1 MKKQSISRRRVAAGI
16 ALMIILW
23 TSGAAMAQM
32 DRGPKTE
39 KTFGIGLPRDHASQ
53 LFADKDYPVFPLK
66 PGQEAY
72 KHIDGARMKKDIIA
86 LSQIALHYRDTVNKQ
101 WWGRF
106 PGTDTDR
113 AGMKYMTD
121 EFTRLG
127 LKVESFPYILARDW
141 RPQSWNASYTTSK
154 GNKIELA
161 TAFPVS
167 GTKGT
172 GPDGVTAE
180 AIWVGIGAEPDF
192 LGREVKGKAVI
203 IYSTFVP
210 GGRSH
215 SASDRAGL
223 FNANARAQE
232 LGAAMVINVMAVPG
246 NGQFQ
251 PEGGLRNIPQI
262 TISQDE
268 GFALRDRLG
277 AGEKVIFTLHLNVP
291 ELANVQTAWTMA
303 TLPGVSDEQIVI
315 MTHTDGYFQAATDNN
330 SGMAGTLELARHYA
344 AMPQVQRPRTM
355 VFIQFP
361 DHHHGEVAR
370 GRKDVGIDATYN
382 WSKVALKLTMEHPS
396 ETLLYM
402 YNSNLT
408 ATNQMSSSRWNAFGS
423 AEFERMAFEQLRD
436 FGVSVYGVED
446 GPKNGNYAPSF
457 HIINHVVYHTSLD
470 TPDLVPAE
478 GMSRSVRAFASIIDH
493 VNRMTIAQPRGPNFP
508 PKDERGTIIGAIGE
522 QSSGSQSVTLAPK

>member
-1 MKKQSISRRRVAAGI
+1 MKKQSISRRRVAASI

-86 LSQIALHYRDTVNKQ
+86 LSQIALHYRDAVNKQ

-106 PGTDTDR
+106 PGTDADR

-127 LKVESFPYILARDW
+127 LKVESFPYILPRDW

-192 LGREVKGKAVI
+192 LGREVRSQRKSRHHLQHFRSRRPQPFGFRSCRAVQCE
-203 IYSTFVP
+203 
-210 GGRSH
+210 
-215 SASDRAGL
+215 RAG
-223 FNANARAQE
+223 ARTRGRDGHQRD
-232 LGAAMVINVMAVPG
+232 GCPR
-246 NGQFQ
+246 QW
-251 PEGGLRNIPQI
+251 PIP
-262 TISQDE
+262 
-268 GFALRDRLG
+268 
-277 AGEKVIFTLHLNVP
+277 
-291 ELANVQTAWTMA
+291 
-303 TLPGVSDEQIVI
+303 
-315 MTHTDGYFQAATDNN
+315 
-330 SGMAGTLELARHYA
+330 
-344 AMPQVQRPRTM
+344 
-355 VFIQFP
+355 
-361 DHHHGEVAR
+361 AR
-370 GRKDVGIDATYN
+370 GRTQ
-382 WSKVALKLTMEHPS
+382 EHP
-396 ETLLYM
+396 
-402 YNSNLT
+402 
-408 ATNQMSSSRWNAFGS
+408 ADHNQPGRG
-423 AEFERMAFEQLRD
+423 LR
-436 FGVSVYGVED
+436 
-446 GPKNGNYAPSF
+446 
-457 HIINHVVYHTSLD
+457 
-470 TPDLVPAE
+470 PA
-478 GMSRSVRAFASIIDH
+478 RPAR
-493 VNRMTIAQPRGPNFP
+493 RR
-508 PKDERGTIIGAIGE
+508 
-522 QSSGSQSVTLAPK
+522 

>member
-1 MKKQSISRRRVAAGI
+1 MKKRSISRQAVVASI
-16 ALMIILW
+16 ALVTGVMA
-23 TSGAAMAQM
+23 SSAAMAQM
-32 DRGPKTE
+32 DQGPKTE
-39 KTFGIGLPRDHASQ
+39 KTYGIGLPRDHASQ
-53 LFADKDYPVFPLK
+53 LFSDKDYPVFPLK

-72 KHIDGARMKKDIIA
+72 KNIDGARMKNDVIA
-86 LSQIALHYRDTVNKQ
+86 LSQIALRYRDTVNKQ

-106 PGTDTDR
+106 PGTDADR

-121 EFTRLG
+121 EFARLG
-127 LKVESFPYILARDW
+127 LKVESFPYALPRDW
-141 RPQSWNASYTTSK
+141 RPQSWDASYTTSK
-154 GNKIELA
+154 GTKIDLT

-172 GPDGVTAE
+172 GPSGLTAE

-192 LGREVKGKAVI
+192 LGRDVKGKAVI

-251 PEGGLRNIPQI
+251 PEGGLRNIPQM

-277 AGEKVIFTLHLNVP
+277 AGEKVAFTLHLNAP
-291 ELANVQTAWTMA
+291 EVTNVETAWTMA
-303 TLPGVSDEQIVI
+303 TLPGASDEQIVV

-344 AMPQVQRPRTM
+344 AMPQALRPRTM

-370 GRKDVGIDATYN
+370 RRKDVGIDATYN
-382 WSKVALKLTMEHPS
+382 
-396 ETLLYM
+396 
-402 YNSNLT
+402 
-408 ATNQMSSSRWNAFGS
+408 
-423 AEFERMAFEQLRD
+423 
-436 FGVSVYGVED
+436 
-446 GPKNGNYAPSF
+446 
-457 HIINHVVYHTSLD
+457 
-470 TPDLVPAE
+470 
-478 GMSRSVRAFASIIDH
+478 
-493 VNRMTIAQPRGPNFP
+493 
-508 PKDERGTIIGAIGE
+508 
-522 QSSGSQSVTLAPK
+522 

>member
-1 MKKQSISRRRVAAGI
+1 MKKRSISTQAVVASI
-16 ALMIILW
+16 ALVTGVMA
-23 TSGAAMAQM
+23 SSAATAQM
-32 DRGPKTE
+32 DQGPKTD
-39 KTFGIGLPRDHASQ
+39 KTYGIGLPRDHASQ

-72 KHIDGARMKKDIIA
+72 KDIDGARMKKDVIA
-86 LSQIALHYRDTVNKQ
+86 LSQIALRYRDTVNKQ

-106 PGTDTDR
+106 PGTDADR

-121 EFTRLG
+121 EFKRLG
-127 LKVESFPYILARDW
+127 LKVESFPYVLPRDW
-141 RPQSWNASYTTSK
+141 RPQSWTASYTTSN
-154 GNKIELA
+154 GNKINLA

-172 GPDGVTAE
+172 APSGLTAE

-192 LGREVKGKAVI
+192 LGRDVKGKAVI

-223 FNANARAQE
+223 FNANARAQK

-262 TISQDE
+262 TVSQDE

-277 AGEKVIFTLHLNVP
+277 AGEKVTVTLHLDAP
-291 ELANVQTAWTMA
+291 EVTDVETAWTMA
-303 TLPGVSDEQIVI
+303 TLPGASDEQIVV
-315 MTHTDGYFQAATDNN
+315 MTHTDRYFQAATDNN
-330 SGMAGTLELARHYA
+330 SGMAGSLELARHYA
-344 AMPQVQRPRTM
+344 AMAQAQRPRTM

-370 GRKDVGIDATYN
+370 GRKGVGIDATYN

-408 ATNQMSSSRWNAFGS
+408 ATNQMSSARWNALGS
-423 AEFERMAFEQLRD
+423 PEFERMAFEQLRD

-493 VNRMTIAQPRGPNFP
+493 VNKMTIAQLRGPNFP
-508 PKDERGTIIGAIGE
+508 PKDERGTIRGPIGE
-522 QSSGSQSVTLAPK
+522 

>member
-1 MKKQSISRRRVAAGI
+1 MKKRSMPRRVIVASI
-16 ALMIILW
+16 ALITGVLL
-23 TSGAAMAQM
+23 TRAAMAQM
-32 DRGPKTE
+32 DQGPKTE
-39 KTFGIGLPRDHASQ
+39 KTFGIGLPREHAVQ

-72 KHIDGARMKKDIIA
+72 KDIDGARMKKDVIA
-86 LSQIALHYRDTVNKQ
+86 LSRIALRYRDTVNKQ

-106 PGTDTDR
+106 PGTDADK

-121 EFTRLG
+121 EFARLG
-127 LKVESFPYILARDW
+127 LKVESFPYALPRDW
-141 RPQSWNASYTTSK
+141 RPQSWDASYSTSN
-154 GNKIELA
+154 GNKIDLA

-167 GTKGT
+167 GTKAT
-172 GPDGVTAE
+172 GPNGLTAE
-180 AIWVGIGAEPDF
+180 AIWVGIGAEADF
-192 LGREVKGKAVI
+192 TGRDVKGKAVI

-223 FNANARAQE
+223 FNANDRAQK
-232 LGAAMVINVMAVPG
+232 LGATMVINVMAVPG

-251 PEGGLRNIPQI
+251 PEGGLRNIPQM
-262 TISQDE
+262 TVSQDE

-277 AGEKVIFTLHLNVP
+277 AGEKVNVTLHLDAPEVTNV
-291 ELANVQTAWTMA
+291 ETAWTMA
-303 TLPGVSDEQIVI
+303 TLPGASDEQIVV

-344 AMPQVQRPRTM
+344 AMAQAQRPRTM

-408 ATNQMSSSRWNAFGS
+408 ATNQMSASRWNALGS
-423 AEFERMAFEQLRD
+423 PEFERMAFEQLRD
-436 FGVSVYGVED
+436 FGVSVYSVED

-470 TPDLVPAE
+470 TPELVPAE

-493 VNRMTIAQPRGPNFP
+493 VNKMTMANPTSRIR
-508 PKDERGTIIGAIGE
+508 
-522 QSSGSQSVTLAPK
+522 

>member
-1 MKKQSISRRRVAAGI
+1 MKKSAKSMQRILASI
-16 ALMIILW
+16 ALMTGVLASSSA
-23 TSGAAMAQM
+23 TGQM
-32 DRGPKTE
+32 DQGPKTE
-39 KTFGIGLPRDHASQ
+39 KTFGIGLPRNHASQ
-53 LFADKDYPVFPLK
+53 LFADKDYPAFPLK

-72 KHIDGARMKKDIIA
+72 KNIDGPRMKKDVIA
-86 LSQIALHYRDTVNKQ
+86 LSAISLRYRDTVNKQ

-106 PGTDTDR
+106 PGTDADK

-127 LKVESFPYILARDW
+127 LKVETFPYTLPRDW
-141 RPQSWNASYTTSK
+141 RPQSWQASYTTAN
-154 GNKIELA
+154 GAKIDLA

-172 GPDGVTAE
+172 DANGITAE
-180 AIWVGIGAEPDF
+180 AIWVGIGAEADF
-192 LGREVKGKAVI
+192 LGRDVKGKAVV

-223 FNANARAQE
+223 FNSNARAQK
-232 LGAAMVINVMAVPG
+232 LGAAMVINVIAVPG

-262 TISQDE
+262 TVSQDE

-277 AGEKVIFTLHLNVP
+277 AGEKVTVTLNLNTP
-291 ELANVQTAWTMA
+291 EVTNVETAWTMA
-303 TLPGVSDEQIVI
+303 TLPGTTDEQIVV

-330 SGMAGTLELARHYA
+330 SGMAGALELARHYA
-344 AMPQVQRPRTM
+344 AIPQAQRPRTL

-402 YNSNLT
+402 YNSDLT
-408 ATNQMSSSRWNAFGS
+408 ATNQMSSARWNALGS

-478 GMSRSVRAFASIIDH
+478 GMSRSVRSFASIIDK
-493 VNRMTIAQPRGPNFP
+493 VNKMTIAQLRGPNFP
-508 PKDERGTIIGAIGE
+508 PKDGRGTIHGAIGN
-522 QSSGSQSVTLAPK
+522 

>member
-1 MKKQSISRRRVAAGI
+1 MKKRSRSTRAVVASI
-16 ALMIILW
+16 ALV
-23 TSGAAMAQM
+23 TSVMVGGAAVGQM
-32 DRGPKTE
+32 DQGPKTE
-39 KTFGIGLPRDHASQ
+39 KTYGIGLPRDHTSQ

-72 KHIDGARMKKDIIA
+72 KDIDGGRMKKDVIA
-86 LSQIALHYRDTVNKQ
+86 LSQIALRYRDTVNKQ

-106 PGTDTDR
+106 PGTDADK

-127 LKVESFPYILARDW
+127 LKVESFPYAIPKDW
-141 RPQSWNASYTTSK
+141 RPQSWNASYRNAN
-154 GNKIELA
+154 GNKIDLV

-172 GPDGVTAE
+172 GPSGLTAE
-180 AIWVGIGAEPDF
+180 AIWIGIGAEPDF
-192 LGREVKGKAVI
+192 IGRDVKGKAVI

-223 FNANARAQE
+223 FNANSRAE
-232 LGAAMVINVMAVPG
+232 KLGAAMVINIMAVPG

-262 TISQDE
+262 TVSQDE

-277 AGEKVIFTLHLNVP
+277 AGEKVTVTLHLNLP
-291 ELANVQTAWTMA
+291 ETTNVATAWTMA
-303 TLPGVSDEQIVI
+303 TLPGASDEQIVV

-344 AMPQVQRPRTM
+344 AMPQAQRPRTM

-370 GRKDVGIDATYN
+370 GRKGVGIDASYN

-408 ATNQMSSSRWNAFGS
+408 ATNQMSSSRWNALGS

-446 GPKNGNYAPSF
+446 GPKNGNYSPSF

-478 GMSRSVRAFASIIDH
+478 GMIRSVRAFASIIDH
-493 VNRMTIAQPRGPNFP
+493 VNRMTMAQLRGPNFP
-508 PKDERGTIIGAIGE
+508 PKDERGTLLGAIGGE
-522 QSSGSQSVTLAPK
+522 

>member
-1 MKKQSISRRRVAAGI
+1 MVLPPKQYGLASVPNPIFLAA
-16 ALMIILW
+16 
-23 TSGAAMAQM
+23 
-32 DRGPKTE
+32 
-39 KTFGIGLPRDHASQ
+39 TF
-53 LFADKDYPVFPLK
+53 
-66 PGQEAY
+66 
-72 KHIDGARMKKDIIA
+72 
-86 LSQIALHYRDTVNKQ
+86 
-101 WWGRF
+101 
-106 PGTDTDR
+106 
-113 AGMKYMTD
+113 
-121 EFTRLG
+121 
-127 LKVESFPYILARDW
+127 
-141 RPQSWNASYTTSK
+141 
-154 GNKIELA
+154 
-161 TAFPVS
+161 
-167 GTKGT
+167 
-172 GPDGVTAE
+172 
-180 AIWVGIGAEPDF
+180 
-192 LGREVKGKAVI
+192 KGKAVI

-223 FNANARAQE
+223 FNANARAQK

-262 TISQDE
+262 TVSQDE

-277 AGEKVIFTLHLNVP
+277 AGEKVTVTLHLDVP
-291 ELANVQTAWTMA
+291 EVTNVETAWTMA
-303 TLPGVSDEQIVI
+303 TLPGASDEQIVV

-330 SGMAGTLELARHYA
+330 SGMAGALELARHYA
-344 AMPQVQRPRTM
+344 AMPQAQRPRTM
-355 VFIQFP
+355 AFIQFP

-408 ATNQMSSSRWNAFGS
+408 ATNQMSSARWNAFGS
-423 AEFERMAFEQLRD
+423 PEFERMAFEQLRD

-493 VNRMTIAQPRGPNFP
+493 VNKMTIAQLRGASFP
-508 PKDERGTIIGAIGE
+508 PKDERGTILGAIG
-522 QSSGSQSVTLAPK
+522 K

>member
-1 MKKQSISRRRVAAGI
+1 MNKRSITRRTLSLSI
-16 ALMIILW
+16 LM
-23 TSGAAMAQM
+23 SGALATTMAMAQM
-32 DRGPKTE
+32 DNGPKTE
-39 KTFGIGLPRDHASQ
+39 KTYGIGLPRSHASQ
-53 LFADKDYPVFPLK
+53 LFSDADYPVFPLK
-66 PGQEAY
+66 AGQEAY
-72 KHIDGARMKKDIIA
+72 KDIDAARMKRDVIA
-86 LSQIALHYRDTVNKQ
+86 LSKIALTYRDTVNRQ

-106 PGTDTDR
+106 PGTDADK
-113 AGMKYMTD
+113 AGMTYMTD
-121 EFTRLG
+121 EFARLG
-127 LKVESFPYILARDW
+127 LKVETFPYTLPRDW
-141 RPQSWNASYTTSK
+141 RPTGWEVSYTSSK
-154 GNKIELA
+154 GSKIDLV

-167 GTKGT
+167 GTKSTVPEGL
-172 GPDGVTAE
+172 TAE
-180 AIWVGIGAEPDF
+180 AVWVGIGAAPDF
-192 LGREVKGKAVI
+192 LGRDVKGKAVI

-251 PEGGLRNIPQI
+251 PEGGLRNIPQM
-262 TISQDE
+262 TVSQDE

-277 AGEKVIFTLHLNVP
+277 AGETITVSLRLTVP
-291 ELANVQTAWTMA
+291 ELTNVATAWTKA
-303 TLPGVSDEQIVI
+303 TLPGASDEEIVV

-344 AMPQVQRPRTM
+344 ALPQAQRPRTL

-382 WSKVALKLTMEHPS
+382 WKNVALKLTMEHPS

-402 YNSNLT
+402 YNGDLT
-408 ATNQMSSSRWNAFGS
+408 ATNAMSAARWSAFGS
-423 AEFERMAFEQLRD
+423 AEFERMTLNQLRD

-470 TPDLVPAE
+470 THELVPAE
-478 GMSRSVRAFASIIDH
+478 GMSRSIRAFASIIDK
-493 VNRMTIAQPRGPNFP
+493 VNTMTMAQLRGPNFP
-508 PKDERGTIIGAIGE
+508 PKDERGTVLGPVG
-522 QSSGSQSVTLAPK
+522 Q

>member
-1 MKKQSISRRRVAAGI
+1 MKKRSISSPAVIARI
-16 ALMIILW
+16 ALMTAVLA
-23 TSGAAMAQM
+23 SSVAMAQM
-32 DRGPKTE
+32 DQGPKTE

-72 KHIDGARMKKDIIA
+72 KDIDGARMKKDVIA
-86 LSQIALHYRDTVNKQ
+86 LSQIALRYRDAVNKQ

-106 PGTDTDR
+106 PGTDADK

-121 EFTRLG
+121 EFKRLG
-127 LKVESFPYILARDW
+127 LKVESFPYVLPRDW
-141 RPQSWNASYTTSK
+141 RPESWNASYMISN
-154 GNKIELA
+154 GNKFELA

-172 GPDGVTAE
+172 GPSGLTTE
-180 AIWVGIGAEPDF
+180 AIWVGIGAEADF
-192 LGREVKGKAVI
+192 HGRDVKGKAAV

-223 FNANARAQE
+223 FNANARAQK

-262 TISQDE
+262 TVSQDE

-277 AGEKVIFTLHLNVP
+277 AGEKITVALHLNVP
-291 ELANVQTAWTMA
+291 EVANVETAWTMA
-303 TLPGVSDEQIVI
+303 TLPGASDEQIVI

-330 SGMAGTLELARHYA
+330 SGMAGALELARHYA
-344 AMPQVQRPRTM
+344 AMPQAQRPRTM

-370 GRKDVGIDATYN
+370 GRKDLGIDATYN

-402 YNSNLT
+402 YNSDLT
-408 ATNQMSSSRWNAFGS
+408 ATNQMSSARWNALGS
-423 AEFERMAFEQLRD
+423 PEFERMTFEQLRD

-457 HIINHVVYHTSLD
+457 HIINHVIYHTSLD

-493 VNRMTIAQPRGPNFP
+493 VNKMTMAQLRGPNFP
-508 PKDERGTIIGAIGE
+508 PKDGRGTMLGAIG
-522 QSSGSQSVTLAPK
+522 K

>member
-1 MKKQSISRRRVAAGI
+1 MKKRSISRQAVVASI
-16 ALMIILW
+16 ALVTGVMA
-23 TSGAAMAQM
+23 SGAAMAQM
-32 DRGPKTE
+32 DQGPKTD
-39 KTFGIGLPRDHASQ
+39 KTYGIGLPRDHASQ

-72 KHIDGARMKKDIIA
+72 KDIDGARMKKDVIA
-86 LSQIALHYRDTVNKQ
+86 LSQIALRYRDSVNKQ

-106 PGTDTDR
+106 PGTDADR

-127 LKVESFPYILARDW
+127 LKVESFPYVLPRDW
-141 RPQSWNASYTTSK
+141 RPQSWTASYTTSK

-172 GPDGVTAE
+172 GPSGLTPE

-192 LGREVKGKAVI
+192 LGRDVNGKAVI

-223 FNANARAQE
+223 FNADARAQE
-232 LGAAMVINVMAVPG
+232 LGAAMVINVRAVPG

-251 PEGGLRNIPQI
+251 PEDGLRNIPQM

-277 AGEKVIFTLHLNVP
+277 AGEKVTVTLHLDVP
-291 ELANVQTAWTMA
+291 EVTDVETAWTMA
-303 TLPGVSDEQIVI
+303 TLPGASDEQIVV

-330 SGMAGTLELARHYA
+330 SGMAGALELARHYA
-344 AMPQVQRPRTM
+344 AMPQAQRPRTM
-355 VFIQFP
+355 VFTQFP

-370 GRKDVGIDATYN
+370 RRKDVGIDATYK

-408 ATNQMSSSRWNAFGS
+408 ATNQMSSARWNALGS
-423 AEFERMAFEQLRD
+423 PEFERMAFEQLRD

-478 GMSRSVRAFASIIDH
+478 GMSRAVRAFASISDV
-493 VNRMTIAQPRGPNFP
+493 VNKMTMAKVRGPNFP
-508 PKDERGTIIGAIGE
+508 PKDERGTILGAIGE
-522 QSSGSQSVTLAPK
+522 

>member
-1 MKKQSISRRRVAAGI
+1 MRKRSISSPAFVASI
-16 ALMIILW
+16 TLMTGVLI
-23 TSGAAMAQM
+23 TSMAVAQM
-32 DRGPKTE
+32 DQGPKSE
-39 KTFGIGLPRDHASQ
+39 KTFGIGLPRNHASQ
-53 LFADKDYPVFPLK
+53 LFSDKDYPVFPLK

-72 KHIDGARMKKDIIA
+72 KDIDGARIKKDVIA
-86 LSQIALHYRDTVNKQ
+86 LSQIALRYRDTINKQ

-106 PGTDTDR
+106 PGTDADK

-121 EFTRLG
+121 EFARLG
-127 LKVESFPYILARDW
+127 LKVESFPYALPRDW
-141 RPQSWNASYTTSK
+141 RPESWNASYMTS
-154 GNKIELA
+154 NNSKIDLA

-172 GPDGVTAE
+172 GPSGLTAE

-192 LGREVKGKAVI
+192 LGRDVKGKAVI

-223 FNANARAQE
+223 FNANARAQD

-251 PEGGLRNIPQI
+251 PEGGLRSIPQI
-262 TISQDE
+262 TVSQDE

-277 AGEKVIFTLHLNVP
+277 AGEKVTVTLQLNAP
-291 ELANVQTAWTMA
+291 EVTNVETAWTMA
-303 TLPGVSDEQIVI
+303 TLPGASDEQIVV

-344 AMPQVQRPRTM
+344 AMSQAQRSRTM

-370 GRKDVGIDATYN
+370 GRKDVGIDATYH

-402 YNSNLT
+402 YNSDLT
-408 ATNQMSSSRWNAFGS
+408 ATNQMSSARWNALGS
-423 AEFERMAFEQLRD
+423 PAFERMAFEQLRD

-457 HIINHVVYHTSLD
+457 HIINHVIYHTSLD

-478 GMSRSVRAFASIIDH
+478 GMSRSIRAFASIIDH
-493 VNRMTIAQPRGPNFP
+493 VNKMTMAQLRGPNFP
-508 PKDERGTIIGAIGE
+508 PKDGRGTIVGAIGE
-522 QSSGSQSVTLAPK
+522 

>member
-1 MKKQSISRRRVAAGI
+1 MKNRSIWRHGIIASI
-16 ALMIILW
+16 ALM
-23 TSGAAMAQM
+23 TSVFVSAAAKAQM
-32 DRGPKTE
+32 DQGPKTD
-39 KTFGIGLPRDHASQ
+39 KIYGIGLPRDHASQ
-53 LFADKDYPVFPLK
+53 LFSDRDYPVFPLK
-66 PGQEAY
+66 PGQEVY
-72 KHIDGARMKKDIIA
+72 KDIDGTRMKKDVIA
-86 LSQIALHYRDTVNKQ
+86 LSQIAVRYRDAVNRQ

-106 PGTDTDR
+106 PGTDADR

-127 LKVESFPYILARDW
+127 LKVESFPYVLPRDW
-141 RPQSWNASYTTSK
+141 RPQSWNATYTTSN
-154 GNKIELA
+154 GNKINLA

-167 GTKGT
+167 GTKAT
-172 GPDGVTAE
+172 GPSGLTAE

-192 LGREVKGKAVI
+192 LGRDVKGKAVI

-223 FNANARAQE
+223 FNANARAQK

-262 TISQDE
+262 TVSQDE

-277 AGEKVIFTLHLNVP
+277 AGEKVTVTLHLDAP
-291 ELANVQTAWTMA
+291 EVTDVETAWTMA
-303 TLPGVSDEQIVI
+303 TLPGASDEQIVV

-330 SGMAGTLELARHYA
+330 SGMAGALELARHYA
-344 AMPQVQRPRTM
+344 AMPQAQRPRTM

-370 GRKDVGIDATYN
+370 GRKGVGIDATYN

-408 ATNQMSSSRWNAFGS
+408 ATNQMSSARWNAFGS
-423 AEFERMAFEQLRD
+423 PEFERMAFEQLRD

-493 VNRMTIAQPRGPNFP
+493 VNKMTMAQVRGPNFP
-508 PKDERGTIIGAIGE
+508 PKDERGTILGAIGE
-522 QSSGSQSVTLAPK
+522 